1 MHLLCICNPTLHWR
15 HQRNFMHSLE
25 IEIKLPLLLIII
37 DVWFSQKQGWWK
49 TESDCSSSPW
59 NHRKEF
65 STRGNLIN
73 NLANGFGLYAGVWL
87 LHCHFEM
94 HLSWGMEMA
103 FVVKNGVGVNQ
114 TLPPPPDDM
123 PRCKKQKPKRHH

>member
-1 MHLLCICNPTLHWR
+1 MFDSA
-15 HQRNFMHSLE
+15 RNWDVGRLKQIALPDLE
-25 IEIKLPLLLIII
+25 
-37 DVWFSQKQGWWK
+37 
-49 TESDCSSSPW
+49 T
-59 NHRKEF
+59 
-65 STRGNLIN
+65 TRGNLIN

-114 TLPPPPDDM
+114 TLPPPPHDM